1 MVKCCWNS
9 FSESLFAFVV
19 DWNLIQ
25 LLFYR
30 HVGVLMALVG
40 RVPVIKWP
48 SMLRW
53 HLLNGH

>member
-1 MVKCCWNS
+1 MVKCCWS
-9 FSESLFAFVV
+9 SISESLFAYVV

-40 RVPVIKWP
+40 RVPVTKWP